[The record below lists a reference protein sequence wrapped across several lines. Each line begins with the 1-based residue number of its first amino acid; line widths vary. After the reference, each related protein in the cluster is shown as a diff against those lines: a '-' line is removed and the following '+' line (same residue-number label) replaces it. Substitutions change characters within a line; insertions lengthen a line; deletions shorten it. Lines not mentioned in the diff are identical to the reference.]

1 MLESSV
7 RFSGFVVFMN
17 VVRLSFL
24 LIALLVFQTAG
35 AFYDSHEEL
44 QDVNSHLPL
53 HHVDQEGPSGHPS
66 PDEQENPSIDLDI
79 QVSQTGGEPGQSAP
93 LLDFCNHCC
102 HCHASSLTGL
112 LGQAFQPILLGS
124 ITYRELAS
132 AAVPSG
138 YFSPLLRPPI
148 TQV

>member
-1 MLESSV
+1 MS
-7 RFSGFVVFMN
+7 MN

-35 AFYDSHEEL
+35 AFYDSHDEL
-44 QDVNSHLPL
+44 QDIASHLPL
-53 HHVDQEGPSGHPS
+53 HHDVDHEEASGKIPFPSAPS
-66 PDEQENPSIDLDI
+66 NPALDRDTL
-79 QVSQTGGEPGQSAP
+79 VSQAGEEPDQSAP

-102 HCHASSLTGL
+102 HCHGSSITGL
-112 LGQAFQPILLGS
+112 LGQAFQSILTGS

>member
-1 MLESSV
+1 
-7 RFSGFVVFMN
+7 MN
-17 VVRLSFL
+17 LVRLSFL

-44 QDVNSHLPL
+44 QDVTSHLPP
-53 HHVDQEGPSGHPS
+53 HHLDQSDSNGESGAS
-66 PDEQENPSIDLDI
+66 DSNPDLNVVAKTLLPADESG
-79 QVSQTGGEPGQSAP
+79 SKAP

-102 HCHASSLTGL
+102 HCHGSTVAGL
-112 LGQAFQPILLGS
+112 LGQSFQPLLWGVIS
-124 ITYRELAS
+124 YREVLS

>member
-1 MLESSV
+1 
-7 RFSGFVVFMN
+7 MN
-17 VVRLSFL
+17 LVRLSFL

-44 QDVNSHLPL
+44 QDVTGHLLPHHLDQSDLNS
-53 HHVDQEGPSGHPS
+53 EFTS
-66 PDEQENPSIDLDI
+66 PELGEVV
-79 QVSQTGGEPGQSAP
+79 QVSLPVDEPAQQSP

-102 HCHASSLTGL
+102 HCHGSTVAGL
-112 LGQAFQPILLGS
+112 LGQSFQPFLWGTIS
-124 ITYRELAS
+124 YREVINI
-132 AAVPSG
+132 AVPSG

>member
-1 MLESSV
+1 
-7 RFSGFVVFMN
+7 MN

-44 QDVNSHLPL
+44 QDVTSHLSL
-53 HHVDQEGPSGHPS
+53 HHVDQEGSSGHPW
-66 PDEQENPSIDLDI
+66 PDDQGNPLTDVDI
-79 QVSQTGGEPGQSAP
+79 QGTQIEGEPGQSAP

-102 HCHASSLTGL
+102 HCHGSSLTGL
-112 LGQAFQPILLGS
+112 LGQSFQPIQLGS
-124 ITYRELAS
+124 ISYRDLANV
-132 AAVPSG
+132 AVPSG

>member
-1 MLESSV
+1 
-7 RFSGFVVFMN
+7 MN
-17 VVRLSFL
+17 LLRLSFL

-44 QDVNSHLPL
+44 QDVTSHLEP
-53 HHVDQEGPSGHPS
+53 HHLDWSGSSGELNPTDVEATSSTDEVIQES
-66 PDEQENPSIDLDI
+66 P
-79 QVSQTGGEPGQSAP
+79 VAGEPGAHAP

-102 HCHASSLTGL
+102 HCHGSTAAGL
-112 LGQAFQPILLGS
+112 LGQSFQPLLWGS
-124 ITYRELAS
+124 ISYREVIS

>member
-1 MLESSV
+1 
-7 RFSGFVVFMN
+7 MN
-17 VVRLSFL
+17 LVRLSFL

-44 QDVNSHLPL
+44 QDVTNHLPP
-53 HHVDQEGPSGHPS
+53 HHLDQSDSYGEFGS
-66 PDEQENPSIDLDI
+66 PDSNVDLNEVAKASLTTD
-79 QVSQTGGEPGQSAP
+79 EPGTQAP

-102 HCHASSLTGL
+102 HCHGSTVAGL
-112 LGQAFQPILLGS
+112 LGQSFQPLLRGA
-124 ITYRELAS
+124 IYYREVLS